1 MLVVDFVFKE
11 NFGQLKNCVV
21 FKDGDK
27 LSVQN
32 EQIIKQTIEK
42 DTEMFRFQNKY
53 FSGKTHINNIE
64 HYKIHKIDDNL
75 L

>member
-11 NFGQLKNCVV
+11 NFGQLKNCVI

-32 EQIIKQTIEK
+32 EQIIIQTIEK
-42 DTEMFRFQNKY
+42 DTAMFRLQNKY

-64 HYKIHKIDDNL
+64 CYKIHKIDDSL